1 MKLLPLP
8 LLCLTVVSLCFLSTE
23 AQTRRSNFAIVID
36 ENLSLLRL
44 KPSLFADSI
53 QRMRLGRRVQILG
66 SFEND
71 GVRFLKV
78 SAPPR
83 WGWIQA
89 DALAGK
95 FRPNDE
101 ERFARRVQAADG
113 FDRIELASIFLTTY
127 PTSRLRP
134 AMLLLFGDL
143 LEEAAVKLS
152 RDARSRLSNREVA
165 ASGAPLHSYY
175 LNFRMLDR
183 YRKLGVTFLF
193 DSSTRAFHY
202 NGASWYEIVRK
213 FPASV
218 EANEARKRLE
228 SLKEKMPAQ

>member
-1 MKLLPLP
+1 MKLLPLS
-8 LLCLTVVSLCFLSTE
+8 LLCLTVMSLCFLVTG

-36 ENLSLLRL
+36 EDLSLLRV
-44 KPSLFADSI
+44 KPSLLADSI

-66 SFEND
+66 SFENE

-101 ERFARRVQAADG
+101 ERFARVVQAADG
-113 FDRIELASIFLTTY
+113 FDRIELASIFLTMY

-143 LEEAAVKLS
+143 LEETATKLS
-152 RDARSRLSNREVA
+152 RDAKSRLSSRVVA

-193 DSSTRAFHY
+193 DPTTRAFHY
-202 NGASWYEIVRK
+202 NGASWYEITRK
-213 FPASV
+213 YPRTA
-218 EANEARKRLE
+218 EATEARKRLE
-228 SLKEKMPAQ
+228 SLRGKMPAQ